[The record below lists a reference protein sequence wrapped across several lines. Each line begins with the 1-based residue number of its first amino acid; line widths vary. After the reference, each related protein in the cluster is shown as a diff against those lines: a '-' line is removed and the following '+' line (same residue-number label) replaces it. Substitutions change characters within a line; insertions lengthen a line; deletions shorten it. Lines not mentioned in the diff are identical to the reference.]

1 MRIALGVE
9 YDGQHFR
16 GWQAQQG
23 DLPTVQA
30 ALQCSLSR
38 VADAPVELVCAGR
51 TDAGV
56 HALEQV
62 VHFDTKA
69 ERSERSWVR
78 GANSNLDR
86 AVTVLWAKP
95 VGDDFHA
102 RFSAFSR
109 RYRYVILNRPVR
121 SSLANG
127 RVTWEYRPLNAARM
141 MEAGRHLLGER
152 DFTSYRAVGCQSNT
166 PFRNVTRLDVS
177 RYDDLVFIDIE
188 ANAFLHHMVRNIAGV
203 LMDIGAGER
212 STDWA
217 CEVLEARDRTA
228 GGVTAPPHG
237 LYLMAVSYPPEF
249 GIPRLSNTRLV
260 W

>member
-16 GWQAQQG
+16 GWQAQKG
-23 DLPTVQA
+23 GLPTVQA
-30 ALQCSLSR
+30 SLQRGLSR
-38 VADAPVELVCAGR
+38 VANVPVAVICAGR

-62 VHFDTKA
+62 VHFDTEA
-69 ERSERSWVR
+69 ERSAQSWVR
-78 GANSNLDR
+78 GTNTNIER
-86 AVTVLWAKP
+86 AITVLWAKP
-95 VGDDFHA
+95 VSNDFHA
-102 RFSAFSR
+102 RFSAVSR
-109 RYRYVILNRPVR
+109 RYRYVILNRSMR
-121 SSLANG
+121 SSLASG
-127 RVTWEYRPLNAARM
+127 RVTWEYRPLDAVRM
-141 MEAGRHLLGER
+141 AEAGRYLLGEW
-152 DFTSYRAVGCQSNT
+152 DFTSYRAVACQSNT

-177 RYDDLVFIDIE
+177 RHDDLVFIDIE

-212 STDWA
+212 SPDWA
-217 CEVLEARDRTA
+217 GEVLAARDRTA

-237 LYLMAVSYPPEF
+237 LYLMAVGYPPEF
-249 GIPRLSNTRLV
+249 GVPHLSNTQLV

>member
-9 YDGQHFR
+9 YDGQHFH

-30 ALQCSLSR
+30 SLQRGLSR
-38 VADAPVELVCAGR
+38 VANAPVALVCAGR

-62 VHFDTKA
+62 VHFDTGA
-69 ERSERSWVR
+69 ERAAQSWIR
-78 GANSNLDR
+78 GTNANLDR
-86 AVTVLWAKP
+86 TITVLWAKP
-95 VGDDFHA
+95 VSDDFHA
-102 RFSAFSR
+102 RFSASSR
-109 RYRYVILNRPVR
+109 RYRYVILNRPMR
-121 SSLANG
+121 SSLASG
-127 RVTWEYRPLNAARM
+127 RVTWEYRPLDAARM
-141 MEAGRHLLGER
+141 NEAGRHLLGER

-166 PFRNVTRLDVS
+166 PFRNVTRLDIS
-177 RYDDLVFIDIE
+177 RRDDLVFIDIE

-212 STDWA
+212 SPDWA

-237 LYLMAVSYPPEF
+237 LYLMAVEYPPEF